1 MASWLEEFIFPI
13 GASFHLGNVMALLQD
28 NISLSR
34 DAQGTERKNNPVL
47 SPDIPGFRTENR
59 TMQTRFHFHMD
70 KCMGCHACEVAC
82 AEQNGLPVEVQ
93 WRRVGEV
100 ETGIFPDTKRLFMS
114 SGCNHCLDAACMKGC
129 PVDAYQVN
137 ENGIVLHLD
146 DVCIGCQYCTWNCPY
161 GVPVYQEDRNIVTKC
176 DMCTHRLDE
185 GLDPACV
192 QACPAGAIEIETV
205 PLTEVIETY
214 RKDGVGPD
222 MPDPEITMPST
233 KVTLPEG
240 IELKDMTKVD
250 RPFVEPED
258 PHTPL
263 VWMTVLTQLGL
274 GGVFAIFIVD
284 FIHIVFNLSL
294 VNDEILGWLG
304 SIVIGLTGI
313 SLGAST
319 LHLGRPAYAYRAMK
333 NWRTSWLSR
342 EVLGLSLFAGVAMG
356 YAFFSIFTEGLDIL
370 SVEVGGGAVRLLLGW
385 ISMIAGLAGV
395 YCSSMIYR
403 VPARPG
409 WDSVKTTADFFCVAF
424 ILGPAAFSLSVVI
437 SDFIWDTHGFYLT
450 ESAKV
455 AAAIAGLML
464 IFNAGLQGKF
474 VQLWRESEVHELRAC
489 AHLYLVR
496 FLPLRVL
503 RNIVGAIGLTALI
516 AIVSGA
522 TALGSGA
529 SVIISGL
536 ALVSLL
542 VFCLMQRYLFFVTVV
557 PKNIPGNFHMAAQQA
572 KG

>member
-1 MASWLEEFIFPI
+1 
-13 GASFHLGNVMALLQD
+13 MALLKDDLSLKIIQD
-28 NISLSR
+28 V
-34 DAQGTERKNNPVL
+34 QGAGKEDNTIL
-47 SPDIPGFRTENR
+47 SPNIPGFRTENR

-100 ETGIFPDTKRLFMS
+100 ETGIFPDTQRLFMS

-192 QACPAGAIEIETV
+192 QACPASAIEIETV

-214 RKDGVGPD
+214 CKDGVGPD

-233 KVTLPEG
+233 KITLPEG
-240 IELKDMTKVD
+240 IQLKDMTKVD

-284 FIHIVFNLSL
+284 FIRIIFNLSL
-294 VNDEILGWLG
+294 VNGETLGWLG
-304 SIVIGLTGI
+304 PIVIGLTGI
-313 SLGAST
+313 SLSASM

-356 YAFFSIFTEGLDIL
+356 YAFFLFLTEGLDIL
-370 SVEVGGGAVRLLLGW
+370 SVETVGSDAVRLLLGW
-385 ISMIAGLAGV
+385 ISMTAGLAGV

-409 WDSVKTTADFFCVAF
+409 WNSVKTTVDFFSVAF
-424 ILGPAAFSLSVVI
+424 ILGPATFSLSVVL

-464 IFNAGLQGKF
+464 MFNAGLQGKF
-474 VQLWRESEVHELRAC
+474 AQLWRKSEMHELRGC
-489 AHLYLVR
+489 SHLYLVR
-496 FLPLRVL
+496 FLPFRVL
-503 RNIVGAIGLTALI
+503 RNIVGAIGLIALI

-522 TALGSGA
+522 TAPGSGA
-529 SVIISGL
+529 SVTTSGL
-536 ALVSLL
+536 ALMSLL

-557 PKNIPGNFHMAAQQA
+557 PKNIPGNFHMAAYRSER
-572 KG
+572 